1 MPSLILKVHGPI
13 KVPFYTGKGGRT
25 ITDENIEEFWET
37 NPKFAHRK
45 GCYVF
50 GIRAGKGN
58 TPGYV
63 GKATKSFKQEVF
75 TGHKLSRYHQFL
87 VDYAKG
93 TPVFFSLAAPVK
105 KGKPNDKK
113 ISAIERYLISL
124 GITANE
130 DLLNERD
137 TKTLDWGI
145 KGVVRGGKGKST
157 KGTQSFRLMMG
168 IK

>member
-1 MPSLILKVHGPI
+1 MPSLILKIHGPI

-25 ITDENIEEFWET
+25 ITDDNIEDFWES

-93 TPVFFSLAAPVK
+93 TPVFFFLAAPVK

-137 TKTLDWGI
+137 TKALDWGI

-157 KGTQSFRLMMG
+157 KGTQAFRLMMG